1 MVEVGPGINSPDH
14 GLRGERM
21 TLREFSKLSG
31 PAKGAVRAQLIA
43 RKEQT
48 ARNGKP
54 FMRVE
59 LADETERLGLNLFS
73 GSSAYEYFATAEI
86 GECLELT
93 GVFGPSDYGP
103 NVEGPS
109 ARGLKPNEVEAF
121 FDGGEERKEQIQK
134 AWDTCFQWAGE
145 VQDTRLR
152 WVCQRALEKYAEKW
166 RRAAA
171 ARKNHHARR
180 GGLMDHTTQMWR
192 VARALAPLYPEV
204 DGDLLAAG
212 VLFHDIGK
220 LWENDTGERGFG
232 SVPSRRGEMIGHI
245 SLGVEVANAL
255 WREGEAAAGKAWGEL
270 KPGSEELRDHV
281 LHLIASHHGTKEFG
295 SPVAP
300 KTPEAFLLHHID
312 NIDAKMEMLRLSYA
326 RGKGDGA
333 GLVEAHRPLEGPL
346 PWPISGRVVSPGEVA
361 P

>member
-1 MVEVGPGINSPDH
+1 
-14 GLRGERM
+14 M
-21 TLREFSKLSG
+21 TLREFSKLSA
-31 PAKGAVRAQLIA
+31 PAKGAIRAQLIA
-43 RKEQT
+43 RREQT

-54 FMRVE
+54 FLRVE
-59 LADETERLGLNLFS
+59 LADETERMGLNMFS
-73 GSSAYEYFATAEI
+73 GSSAYEYFQSAEV
-86 GECLELT
+86 GECLELV

-103 NVEGPS
+103 NVDGPS
-109 ARGLKPNEVEAF
+109 ARALTTSEVEAF

-134 AWDTCFQWAGE
+134 AWELCMGWAGE
-145 VQDTRLR
+145 IQDPRLR
-152 WVCQRALEKYAEKW
+152 WVCCRALEKYSEKW

-180 GGLMDHTTQMWR
+180 GGLIDHTAQMWR

-204 DGDLLAAG
+204 DGDLLGAG

-220 LWENDTGERGFG
+220 LWENDTGEKGFG

-245 SLGVEVANAL
+245 SLGIEVANAL
-255 WREGEAAAGKAWGEL
+255 WREGEATEGKTWAEL
-270 KPGSEELRDHV
+270 KPASEELRDH
-281 LHLIASHHGTKEFG
+281 LFHLIASHHGTKEFG

-326 RGKGDGA
+326 RGKGEGV

-346 PWPISGRVVSPGEVA
+346 PWPISGRVVPPGEVA

>member
-1 MVEVGPGINSPDH
+1 MG
-14 GLRGERM
+14 
-21 TLREFSKLSG
+21 
-31 PAKGAVRAQLIA
+31 
-43 RKEQT
+43 
-48 ARNGKP
+48 
-54 FMRVE
+54 
-59 LADETERLGLNLFS
+59 
-73 GSSAYEYFATAEI
+73 
-86 GECLELT
+86 
-93 GVFGPSDYGP
+93 
-103 NVEGPS
+103 
-109 ARGLKPNEVEAF
+109 
-121 FDGGEERKEQIQK
+121 
-134 AWDTCFQWAGE
+134 WAGE
-145 VQDTRLR
+145 IQDPRLR
-152 WVCQRALEKYAEKW
+152 WVCCRALEKYSEKW

-180 GGLMDHTTQMWR
+180 GGLIDHTAQMWR

-204 DGDLLAAG
+204 DGDLLGAG

-220 LWENDTGERGFG
+220 LWETDTGEKGFG

-245 SLGVEVANAL
+245 SLGIEVANAL
-255 WREGEAAAGKAWGEL
+255 WREGEATEGKTWAEL
-270 KPGSEELRDHV
+270 KPASEELRDHL

-326 RGKGDGA
+326 RGKGEGV

-346 PWPISGRVVSPGEVA
+346 PWPISGRVVPPGEVA

>member
-1 MVEVGPGINSPDH
+1 
-14 GLRGERM
+14 M
-21 TLREFSKLSG
+21 TLREFSKLTL
-31 PAKGAVRAQLIA
+31 PAKGFVRAQLIA
-43 RKEQT
+43 RREQT

-54 FMRVE
+54 FLRVE

-73 GSSAYEYFATAEI
+73 GSGAYDYFQSADV

-109 ARGLKPNEVEAF
+109 ARALKPAEVEAF
-121 FDGGEERKEQIQK
+121 FAGGEERRAQIEGHWEFCLQQ
-134 AWDTCFQWAGE
+134 ARE
-145 VQDTRLR
+145 MQDARLR
-152 WVCQRALEKYAEKW
+152 WVCVRALEKFPEKW

-180 GGLMDHTTQMWR
+180 GGLLDHTAQMLK
-192 VARALAPLYPEV
+192 VAKVLAPLYPEV

-212 VLFHDIGK
+212 VIFHDLGK

-232 SVPSRRGEMIGHI
+232 SVASRRGELIGHI
-245 SLGVEVANAL
+245 SLGIEVANAL
-255 WREGEAAAGKAWGEL
+255 WREGEAAEGKNWVEL
-270 KPGSEELRDHV
+270 KPASEELRDHL

-312 NIDAKMEMLRLSYA
+312 NMDAKMEMLRLSYA
-326 RGKGDGA
+326 KGKEEGP
-333 GLVEAHRPLEGPL
+333 GLLEAHRPLEGP
-346 PWPISGRVVSPGEVA
+346 
-361 P
+361 

>member
-1 MVEVGPGINSPDH
+1 
-14 GLRGERM
+14 M

-54 FMRVE
+54 FLRVE

-73 GSSAYEYFATAEI
+73 GSSAYEYFAAAEI

-121 FDGGEERKEQIQK
+121 FDGGEERKAQIQK
-134 AWDTCFQWAGE
+134 AWDSCFQWAGE
-145 VQDTRLR
+145 MKDPRLR

-171 ARKNHHARR
+171 ARK
-180 GGLMDHTTQMWR
+180 
-192 VARALAPLYPEV
+192 
-204 DGDLLAAG
+204 
-212 VLFHDIGK
+212 K
-220 LWENDTGERGFG
+220 
-232 SVPSRRGEMIGHI
+232 
-245 SLGVEVANAL
+245 
-255 WREGEAAAGKAWGEL
+255 K
-270 KPGSEELRDHV
+270 EEQ
-281 LHLIASHHGTKEFG
+281 E
-295 SPVAP
+295 
-300 KTPEAFLLHHID
+300 E
-312 NIDAKMEMLRLSYA
+312 E
-326 RGKGDGA
+326 
-333 GLVEAHRPLEGPL
+333 
-346 PWPISGRVVSPGEVA
+346 
-361 P
+361 